1 MYNDGIGVKQDYKK
15 AIELYTKSCDG
26 GDSVGCY
33 HVGYIYAK
41 GQGVEQDL
49 KQAKEFIGK
58 ACDLGNQESCEV
70 YRELNEAE
78 N

>member
-1 MYNDGIGVKQDYKK
+1 MKLLRYSKK
-15 AIELYTKSCDG
+15 ERCE
-26 GDSVGCY
+26 
-33 HVGYIYAK
+33 
-41 GQGVEQDL
+41 GVEQDL

-70 YRELNEAE
+70 YRELNEAG